1 MQSEQSLALSWC
13 AESDP
18 LDSGSLPVFRTNA
31 LDSYQQ
37 RTQEAVM
44 LVRRHVEAAAKP
56 FSGITPSALS
66 PEVRDIDLTK
76 PLKSRSGVLSEL
88 SRIYLRDAVYF
99 HHPRYIAHLN
109 CPVALPAVTAETI
122 QAAIN
127 TSVDTWDQSAG
138 ATLIE
143 QKLVD
148 WAIDLIGL
156 GDRAD
161 GIFTSGGT
169 QSNLM
174 GMLLARDNY
183 ALRYLGGYSIKEKGL
198 PACAHRFRIFTSEF
212 SHFSVCKAA
221 SMLGLGY
228 ESVVSVPGDSS
239 YRMDARALSD
249 AISDAQMQD
258 LIPLAVVATAGTTDF
273 GSVDPL
279 PAIAEICKQN
289 HVWMHV
295 DSAYGCGLLVSQKYN
310 ALIDGIEFADSVTV
324 DFHKSFFQ
332 PVACS
337 GFFAR
342 DKSHFNVVTHHA
354 DYLNPLSAAQE
365 GTPDLVNKSIQT
377 TRRFDALKLWMTLR
391 EVGAEGIGR
400 EFDAVIDSARAFH
413 RWMDTLEDIECLH
426 EPSISAIVF
435 RYLPAGAEDGDAL
448 NECNR
453 QIRKTM
459 FADGAALVAGT
470 RVSGKQYLKFT
481 VLNSAT
487 SMEDIQYIIGQIRAI
502 GADLWAKSSASET
515 NSVESLI

>member
-1 MQSEQSLALSWC
+1 MQNDPSLTLSWC
-13 AESDP
+13 AESGLSALTP
-18 LDSGSLPVFRTNA
+18 LPMFRSCLA
-31 LDSYQQ
+31 EEYQQ
-37 RTQEAVM
+37 RTQEAVS
-44 LVRRHVEAAAKP
+44 LVKRHLESVSQP
-56 FSGITPSALS
+56 FSGITPAELS
-66 PEVRDIDLTK
+66 PEVRDIDLSQ
-76 PLKSRSGVLSEL
+76 PLGSSSDVLDEL
-88 SRIYLRDAVYF
+88 SRVYLRDAVYF
-99 HHPRYIAHLN
+99 HHPRYVAHLN

-148 WAIDLIGL
+148 WTIGRIGL
-156 GDRAD
+156 GENAD

-198 PACAHRFRIFTSEF
+198 PACAHRFRIFTSEY
-212 SHFSVCKAA
+212 SHFSVRKAA
-221 SMLGLGY
+221 AMLGLGY
-228 ESVVSVPGDSS
+228 DSVVPVAGDSAF
-239 YRMDARALSD
+239 RMDAKALSE
-249 AISDAQMQD
+249 AIHDAQMQD

-279 PAIAEICKQN
+279 PAIAEICEQN
-289 HVWMHV
+289 HIWMHV
-295 DSAYGCGLLVSQKYN
+295 DAAYGCGLLVSQKYN
-310 ALIDGIEFADSVTV
+310 SLIGGIEFADSVTV

-342 DKSHFNVVTHHA
+342 DKSHLNVVTHHA

-391 EVGAEGIGR
+391 EVGAEGIGK

-413 RWMDTLEDIECLH
+413 RWMETLEDVECLH

-435 RYLPAGAEDGDAL
+435 RYLPANATEGDTL

-453 QIRKTM
+453 QIRKAL
-459 FADGAALVAGT
+459 FSGGAALIAGT
-470 RVSGKQYLKFT
+470 KVKGAQYLKFT
-481 VLNSAT
+481 VLNSET
-487 SMEDIQYIIGQIRAI
+487 SMEDIQYIIGQIRTI
-502 GADLWAKSSASET
+502 GAGLWERLNAANV
-515 NSVESLI
+515 NSVESSK